1 MSSQSD
7 DTVFDAFTV
16 EEVPKVNFIEKW
28 RRRIRDAPENIRLAS
43 QSAWRGRERRL
54 AVVAGVFLASLV
66 ITRYFL
72 RSRFVSDF
80 F

>member
-28 RRRIRDAPENIRLAS
+28 RRRIRDAPENIRPDHEKPIDETGV
-43 QSAWRGRERRL
+43 GRL
-54 AVVAGVFLASLV
+54 
-66 ITRYFL
+66 I
-72 RSRFVSDF
+72 
-80 F
+80 